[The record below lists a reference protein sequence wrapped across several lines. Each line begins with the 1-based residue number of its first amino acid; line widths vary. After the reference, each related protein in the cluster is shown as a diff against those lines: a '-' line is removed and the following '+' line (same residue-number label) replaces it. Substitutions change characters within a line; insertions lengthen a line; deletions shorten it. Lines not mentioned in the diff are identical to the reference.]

1 MSGLGMGII
10 PGERSFFF
18 RNLRN
23 GTERNVTNYFKKVGT
38 LPAPGLGVISENDRS
53 FTEPNGMEHWNQRFR
68 KSRNTSSSSQGSHQS
83 NLS

>member
-38 LPAPGLGVISENDRS
+38 LPAPGLGVISEKRS
-53 FTEPNGMEHWNQRFR
+53 FVHRTERNGTLEPTISKKQEHI
-68 KSRNTSSSSQGSHQS
+68 
-83 NLS
+83 